1 MNFNQFN
8 KSISLNQNL
17 ANYTW
22 FNVGGNAEI
31 LFIPNDIK
39 ELFDFLKSKSEKYE
53 IFTIGAGSNILIRD
67 KGISGITLIT
77 KNFKKISIDNLGII
91 TAEAGAID
99 ADVARFARDHE
110 RTGLEFL
117 LGIPGTIGGGIR
129 MNSGAFGSEFKD
141 VLIDVKA
148 INNLGEIKT
157 FTHKD
162 LQMGYRKIELGREW
176 IFCEAR
182 FKTLKDTKENISTK
196 MKNIIRLRKEA
207 QPIAVKTGGS
217 TFKNPPNQKA
227 WKLIDEAGCRGLQ
240 NGDAMISQKHC
251 NFIINLKKSSSQQ
264 IEELGKIVQEKVFKK
279 SGIQL
284 DWEIQRIGIK

>member
-1 MNFNQFN
+1 M
-8 KSISLNQNL
+8 
-17 ANYTW
+17 
-22 FNVGGNAEI
+22 
-31 LFIPNDIK
+31 
-39 ELFDFLKSKSEKYE
+39 
-53 IFTIGAGSNILIRD
+53 
-67 KGISGITLIT
+67 
-77 KNFKKISIDNLGII
+77 GII

-176 IFCEAR
+176 IFYEAR

-217 TFKNPPNQKA
+217 TFKNPPNKKA

-264 IEELGKIVQEKVFKK
+264 IEELAKIVQEKVFKK

-284 DWEIQRIGIK
+284 DWEIQRVGIKWILKTKSMFCYWKEDMALKEKCH